1 MPFLCK
7 FYLITRKDHLTGNG
21 LNLKGNNYS
30 ALAGLTEGPDRVSL
44 QTLKQSRNDAFHKAQ
59 RFRTNL
65 LLYWLMSAC
74 SPVQMGEIP
83 SLKFISPVDLLN
95 KLFSLS
101 SFIFSIPHFQG
112 RCFFLKPHGMS
123 MHSTHSYRCI
133 ICWHECGFFKTFF
146 LLCFGFGLGF
156 FLTTVK
162 AKSQN
167 Q

>member
-7 FYLITRKDHLTGNG
+7 FYLIARKDHLTGNG

-74 SPVQMGEIP
+74 SPVQRGEIP
-83 SLKFISPVDLLN
+83 SLKFIYPVDLLN

-112 RCFFLKPHGMS
+112 RCFSWSHMAWPCTQPILIGASFADMNVD
-123 MHSTHSYRCI
+123 
-133 ICWHECGFFKTFF
+133 FFFYFF
-146 LLCFGFGLGF
+146 SSLFWFWVGL